1 MSLIEKIDAEIE
13 GCRDLYP
20 RCEGE
25 REVRIR
31 SYLVMLDWFKV
42 LLLSE
47 QKDVTDTNEGKIITI
62 GDKIRE
68 SNESLADEINN
79 LINKCHICS
88 YQYNPR
94 ECHKNPCSTGI
105 LDYLNQPY
113 TETN

>member
-1 MSLIEKIDAEIE
+1 MNIIDQINELSTVQLNSMEGPLISK
-13 GCRDLYP
+13 
-20 RCEGE
+20 
-25 REVRIR
+25 REVLAI
-31 SYLVMLDWFKV
+31 
-42 LLLSE
+42 LSE
-47 QKDVTDTNEGKIITI
+47 QKEPLTI

-88 YQYNPR
+88 CQYNPR

-113 TETN
+113 TETH